1 MLIGILS
8 DTHDRLDA
16 AKAGIALLRRRGAE
30 LLIHCGDIG
39 GDPILDE
46 LAGERAVAVWGNC
59 DFDHAGLARYAADVG
74 IDFRGQFAELEID
87 GKKIAV
93 THGDDDRLMRSI
105 VAGEQYDYLL
115 HGHTHVARD
124 QRVGR
129 LRIVNPGALFR
140 ASVKTVA
147 LLNPSEDLVEILPV
161 AL

>member
-16 AKAGIALLRRRGAE
+16 AKAGIALLRKRGAE

-46 LAGERAVAVWGNC
+46 LAGFPTVMVWGNC
-59 DFDHAGLARYAADVG
+59 DFDRTGLARYAAEIG
-74 IDFRGQFAELEID
+74 IDFRGQFAELEVD

-105 VAGEQYDYLL
+105 IAGDRFDYLL
-115 HGHTHVARD
+115 HGHTHVARN
-124 QRVGR
+124 QKLGR
-129 LRIVNPGALFR
+129 LRVVNPGALFR
-140 ASVKTVA
+140 ASVKSVA
-147 LLNPSEDLVEILPV
+147 VLDLAKDVVEILPV
-161 AL
+161 AI